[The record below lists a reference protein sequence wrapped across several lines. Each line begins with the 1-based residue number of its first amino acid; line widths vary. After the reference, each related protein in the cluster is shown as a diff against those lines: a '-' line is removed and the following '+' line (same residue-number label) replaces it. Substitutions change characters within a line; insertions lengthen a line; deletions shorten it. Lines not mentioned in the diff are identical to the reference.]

1 MKRTIFRSDRPEP
14 YVTLEYYRPC
24 HQYTLT
30 RDYDGMTFVSS
41 YHDGLLLKFKKISR
55 YGTVLIDEEYAETDD
70 KQAYYLTLK
79 NYDYQKKK
87 LVTVEEGLVSKE
99 VLRMK
104 SHEENELDLRGY
116 LQDMW
121 GSYSVNSYWGAE
133 RYCRQFEEME

>member
-1 MKRTIFRSDRPEP
+1 MEHNYKG
-14 YVTLEYYRPC
+14 
-24 HQYTLT
+24 LT
-30 RDYDGMTFVSS
+30 QELR
-41 YHDGLLLKFKKISR
+41 
-55 YGTVLIDEEYAETDD
+55 
-70 KQAYYLTLK
+70 QAVADIKTAIL
-79 NYDYQKKK
+79 QSQ
-87 LVTVEEGLVSKE
+87 EGLVSKE